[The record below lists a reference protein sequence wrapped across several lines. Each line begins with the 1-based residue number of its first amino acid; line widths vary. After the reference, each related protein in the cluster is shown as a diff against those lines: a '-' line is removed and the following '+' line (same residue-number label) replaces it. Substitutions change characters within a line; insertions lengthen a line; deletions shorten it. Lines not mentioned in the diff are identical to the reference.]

1 MSLDSVFFRSSICFT
16 KEWSGFDTIKPV
28 NVIIGRN
35 NSGKSHLLGF
45 VEALCQG
52 DLQSRALRC
61 RYRGKLDEESL
72 QRRFSPGSWSNALDG
87 DLWQDHGRFFV
98 DAEVE
103 WDVDVQGNVA
113 TFSFA
118 SDFKWPRCRQGG
130 ASREHRE
137 RLVRAVLQEERHRVL
152 GRKFRRLVADRD
164 IRPEAPSVQLGLE
177 PGGEGASNLVR
188 RFITTSNEAFPRALV
203 QDELLESLKGV
214 FGGDGHFTEIQVRR
228 RRVFSSGLSPAARGR
243 PIWFDDSSQHRTRL
257 SLGLS
262 CRTNCWSRSRACSA
276 VTGTS
281 RRFR

>member
-214 FGGDGHFTEIQVRR
+214 FGGDGHFTEIQVQEHDD
-228 RRVFSSGLSPAARGR
+228 
-243 PIWFDDSSQHRTRL
+243 DDSEGPRGHWEIYLAGRGENGSEGSGVRAYG
-257 SLGLS
+257 SLH
-262 CRTNCWSRSRACSA
+262 
-276 VTGTS
+276 
-281 RRFR
+281 